1 MLLVPRQV
9 DAYPTNFAN
18 WARECQWSLHFGWP
32 VLPFGMPLFW
42 LSDLHLDR
50 ATPLGAAR
58 FLVSIRGNGPHTA
71 ILTGDT
77 SHATRLVPD
86 LKRLAGELGGA
97 LHFVLGNHDHYG
109 GSVGEIRDAVIA
121 AGAATPSLVWLP
133 PAGVV
138 VLPDGRA
145 LVGVDGW
152 ADGRLGDPLTTPV
165 VLNDDRLIAEL
176 AAQEDRRAKVMVRRT
191 LADADATRL
200 ATLLRRAIE
209 AGHRQIVV
217 ATHVPPF
224 VECLPPG
231 SRIARPDW
239 YPLLLSA
246 ATGRVLRAV
255 AIQHPAVRLDVLAG
269 HSHRA
274 SDVMIMPNLRVRV
287 APARY
292 GTPEAIAL

>member
-1 MLLVPRQV
+1 MAFL
-9 DAYPTNFAN
+9 
-18 WARECQWSLHFGWP
+18 
-32 VLPFGMPLFW
+32 W
-42 LSDLHLDR
+42 LSDIHLDR
-50 ATPLGAAR
+50 ATPLGEAR
-58 FLVSIRGNGPHTA
+58 FLKNIRKNGRNTA

-77 SHATRLVPD
+77 SHAKRLVPD
-86 LKRLAGELGGA
+86 LERLAGELGGA

-109 GSVGEIRDAVIA
+109 SSVGEVRDAVLA
-121 AGAATPSLVWLP
+121 VGAATPSISWLP

-152 ADGRLGDPLTTPV
+152 ADGRLGDPLTTPI

-176 AAQEDRRAKVMVRRT
+176 AAHEDRRAKVVVRRT

-209 AGHRQIVV
+209 AGHREIVV

-231 SRIARPDW
+231 SRVADPDW
-239 YPLLLSA
+239 YPLLISA
-246 ATGRVLRAV
+246 ATGRVLRVIAGR
-255 AIQHPAVRLDVLAG
+255 HPEVQLDVLAG

-274 SDVMIMPNLRVRV
+274 SDVMILPNLRVRV

-292 GTPEAIAL
+292 GTPEAIVL

>member
-1 MLLVPRQV
+1 MGLL
-9 DAYPTNFAN
+9 
-18 WARECQWSLHFGWP
+18 
-32 VLPFGMPLFW
+32 W

-50 ATPLGAAR
+50 ATPAGWAR
-58 FLVSIRGNGPHTA
+58 FLKTIRENGPNTA

-77 SHATRLVPD
+77 SHAKRLVAD
-86 LKRLAGELGGA
+86 LERLSGELGGA

-109 GSVGEIRDAVIA
+109 GSVGEVRDAVIA
-121 AGAATPSLVWLP
+121 LGRREPRLAWLP

-138 VLPDGRA
+138 ELSDGRA

-152 ADGRLGDPLTTPV
+152 ADGRLGDPLTTPI

-176 AAQEDRRAKVMVRRT
+176 AGHDDRRARIVVRRT
-191 LADADATRL
+191 LADADANRL

-209 AGHRQIVV
+209 AGHREIVV

-224 VECLPPG
+224 VESLPAG
-231 SRIARPDW
+231 SRIADPAW
-239 YPLLLSA
+239 YPLLVSA
-246 ATGRVLRAV
+246 ATGQVLQTFAER
-255 AIQHPAVRLDVLAG
+255 HPEVRLDVLAG

-274 SDVMIMPNLRVRV
+274 SDVLIQPNLRVRV

-292 GTPEAIAL
+292 GAPDAIAL